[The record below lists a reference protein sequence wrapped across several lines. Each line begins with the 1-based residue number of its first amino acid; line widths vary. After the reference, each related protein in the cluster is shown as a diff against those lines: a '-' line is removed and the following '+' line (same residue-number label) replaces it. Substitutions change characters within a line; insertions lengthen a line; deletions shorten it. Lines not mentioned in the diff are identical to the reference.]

1 MSVWMRGW
9 STPWLWAAKGQ
20 VWGCL
25 CLFVIGA
32 VGDWLLHGEGEALL
46 RVRQQQTQ
54 HVHVLQSI
62 QTLQIHMRATQQELE
77 LIGRDVQS
85 SNNNALPHLMQS
97 FKSWALDAGLQVP
110 VMTLRQATQPSKAS
124 QVQFEVRGQYADVW
138 RWWQKVQAESQAL
151 VLQQLDMVNVHAALH
166 IKGTWQWA
174 PNDVTANA
182 NSLKAPPHLMAQ
194 HIGFD
199 HATWLQ
205 TQRWHA
211 QQTPSYVQ
219 WVLPEVKRL
228 PQTLEQYALDDLRF
242 EGVIS
247 QANKQRALV
256 RVVNAA
262 AALQPWVLLAEGA
275 YLGRDH
281 GRLHTITA
289 EHLLVRE
296 VVQNAQGEWAPRWVK
311 LPLGR
316 SLDAPVSRQSG
327 S

>member
-1 MSVWMRGW
+1 MSAWMRRW
-9 STPWLWAAKGQ
+9 SAPWLWSTQGQ
-20 VWGCL
+20 VWGCW
-25 CLFVIGA
+25 CLFLLACG
-32 VGDWLLHGEGEALL
+32 GDWLLQGEGEALL

-54 HVHVLQSI
+54 HAHVLQSI
-62 QTLQIHMRATQQELE
+62 QTIQTDLRATQQALE
-77 LIGRDVQS
+77 RIGQDVQPFNS
-85 SNNNALPHLMQS
+85 NALPHLMQS
-97 FKSWALDAGLQVP
+97 FKTSALDAGLQVP
-110 VMTLRQATQPSKAS
+110 VMTLHQTSQSSKAS
-124 QVQFEVRGQYADVW
+124 QVQFEVRGPYANVW
-138 RWWQKVQAESQAL
+138 RWWQKVQAESLDL
-151 VLQQLDMVNVHAALH
+151 VLQQLDMVNAHSDLH
-166 IKGTWQWA
+166 IKGTWQWV

-242 EGVIS
+242 DGVIS

-311 LPLGR
+311 LPLSR
-316 SLDAPVSRQSG
+316 ALDAPLSRRSG
-327 S
+327 P